1 MLQINQYHQFSK
13 RRSPTSLVSR
23 GASGEREEEVEEEKL
38 VEVDKLVVDHKEK

>member
-13 RRSPTSLVSR
+13 RRSPTSLASR
-23 GASGEREEEVEEEKL
+23 VVSGEREEEVEEEKL

>member
-13 RRSPTSLVSR
+13 RRFPTSLVSR
-23 GASGEREEEVEEEKL
+23 VASGEREEEVEEEKL

>member
-1 MLQINQYHQFSK
+1 MQINQYHQFSK

-38 VEVDKLVVDHKEK
+38 VEVDKLVVDNKEK

>member
-1 MLQINQYHQFSK
+1 MQINQYHQFSK

-23 GASGEREEEVEEEKL
+23 GALGEREEEVEEEKL

>member
-1 MLQINQYHQFSK
+1 MQINQYHQYSK

>member
-1 MLQINQYHQFSK
+1 MQINQYHQFSK

-38 VEVDKLVVDHKEK
+38 VEVDKLMVDHKEK